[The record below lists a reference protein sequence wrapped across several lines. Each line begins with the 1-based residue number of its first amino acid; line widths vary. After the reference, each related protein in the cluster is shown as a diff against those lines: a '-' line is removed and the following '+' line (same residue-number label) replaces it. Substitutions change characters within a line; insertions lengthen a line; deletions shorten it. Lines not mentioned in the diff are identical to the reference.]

1 MKEVFSCKQ
10 ATKNA
15 MEQVYFSIA
24 HLYKEE
30 KVMNMHIH
38 DCYEIYY
45 SISGGKQFLI
55 DNRFYPIHPGDI
67 FVVNQYESHYI
78 SQFDSQSHERIVISV
93 HPDFV
98 RQVSSE
104 KTDLSECFTKRPSSF
119 RHRLPLNKSRQQR
132 FLYLINQILS
142 TDPEYGQDLS
152 ERAVFT
158 ELLLFLNRCYQEN
171 NGVHTAESTKIIY
184 NQQIDTILNY
194 INQNISESLTIEE
207 LAKHFY
213 LSESYICRI
222 FKSSTGMTINKY
234 ITARRISIAK
244 SLLSEGLNVSLV
256 CAQCGY
262 NDYSNFVRS
271 FTKTVGISPKKYA
284 LLSADIS
291 S

>member
-1 MKEVFSCKQ
+1 MKEAVSCKQ
-10 ATKNA
+10 ANKES
-15 MEQVYFSIA
+15 MEQTYFSIA

-55 DNRFYPIHPGDI
+55 DNCFYPINPGDI

-78 SQFDSQSHERIVISV
+78 SQFDSRSHERIIISV

-98 RQVSSE
+98 HQLSSAQ
-104 KTDLSECFTKRPSSF
+104 TDLSECFTSRPPSF
-119 RHRLPLNKSRQQR
+119 RHRITLNKTRQQK
-132 FLYLINQILS
+132 FLYYINQILS
-142 TDPEYGQDLS
+142 TNSEYGQDLL

-158 ELLLFLNRCYQEN
+158 ELLLFINRCYHEN
-171 NGVHTAESTKIIY
+171 NEKSVAEAPKIIY
-184 NQQIDTILNY
+184 NQQIDDILTF
-194 INQNISESLTIEE
+194 INRNISESLSIKV
-207 LAKHFY
+207 LAHHFY

-222 FKSSTGMTINKY
+222 FKASTGMTLNKY

-244 SLLSEGLNVSLV
+244 SMLSDGMNVGTV
-256 CAQCGY
+256 CSECGY
-262 NDYSNFVRS
+262 NDYSNFVRA

-284 LLSADIS
+284 MLCTNLSN
-291 S
+291 